1 MKKILVAT
9 DGSAGSDRAVDV
21 AAELAKSLSAG
32 LLILTILEPPS
43 RETIE
48 AYKSIE
54 HVAESE
60 VAALTA
66 HSLLVSARERANRAG
81 ATDVQHQSETGDPTE
96 MILQVAKQR
105 KADAIVVGKRG
116 RGNLAGLLLGS
127 VSQKLVSL
135 APCNVVVVP

>member
-21 AAELAKSLSAG
+21 AAELAKSLGAE
-32 LLILTILEPPS
+32 LLILTVQEQPS

-48 AYKSIE
+48 AFKRLE
-54 HVAESE
+54 HIGESE

-66 HSLLVSARERANRAG
+66 RGTLVGAQQRVKRAG
-81 ATDVQHQSETGDPTE
+81 LINVQHQVETGDPAE

-105 KADAIVVGKRG
+105 NADAIVVGKRG

-135 APCNVVVVP
+135 APCSVVVVP